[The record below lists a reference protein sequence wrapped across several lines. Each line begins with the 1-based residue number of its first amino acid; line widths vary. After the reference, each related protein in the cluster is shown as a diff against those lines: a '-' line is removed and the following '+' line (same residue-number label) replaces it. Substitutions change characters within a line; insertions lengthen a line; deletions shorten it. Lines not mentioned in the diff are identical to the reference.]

1 MVELLALLQ
10 FLTRLVYDRQTIQ
23 KAILTEPSSGL
34 SRRLTASVETPSPT
48 LPSSTSF
55 RHATFHSLRKPF
67 TLRSDLRQ
75 FNDLRPIE
83 ITRGFTRPAPGSVL
97 IKAGRTTILCT
108 ASIDEGVPPWKMR
121 DAIPT
126 GWVTA
131 EYNMLPGST
140 APRKQ
145 RKADGRTT
153 EIQRLIGRSLRA
165 VVDFEALGPR
175 TITIDCDVLEA
186 DGGTRTLSIT
196 GGYIALV
203 DALATVKHLLPTDR
217 PVLKGN
223 VAAVSV
229 GIVDGEV
236 LLDLC
241 YVEDS
246 RAEVDM
252 NVVMTSAGEFI
263 ELQGTAEH
271 GSFNR
276 DLLNR
281 QVDLAEQGIRRLIE
295 LQNAAL
301 AEPLTR

>member
-1 MVELLALLQ
+1 M
-10 FLTRLVYDRQTIQ
+10 
-23 KAILTEPSSGL
+23 
-34 SRRLTASVETPSPT
+34 
-48 LPSSTSF
+48 
-55 RHATFHSLRKPF
+55 
-67 TLRSDLRQ
+67 RSDNRR
-75 FNDLRPIE
+75 FDELRPIE
-83 ITRGFTRPAPGSVL
+83 IVRGFTGSAPGSVL
-97 IKAGRTTILCT
+97 IKAGRTTVLCT

-121 DAIPT
+121 DPNPT

-145 RKADGRTT
+145 RERSKVDGRTN

-165 VVDFEALGPR
+165 IIDFEALGPR
-175 TITIDCDVLEA
+175 TVTVDCDVLEA

-196 GGYIALV
+196 GGYIALA
-203 DALATVKHLLPTDR
+203 DALNSIKSLLPTDK
-217 PVLKGN
+217 PVLKAN

-229 GIVDGEV
+229 GVFKGEV

-246 RAEVDM
+246 QAEVDM
-252 NVVMTSAGEFI
+252 NVVMTSAGEFV

-271 GSFNR
+271 QTFSR

-281 QVDLAEQGIRRLIE
+281 QVDVAELGIRKLIE
-295 LQNAAL
+295 LQNEAL
-301 AEPLTR
+301 GR